1 MATSGTAFAISVGI
15 YAAIAAAIL
24 LLFSWWRARA
34 VTKKFY
40 APKRWGGSAKRYVEG
55 GPKPPPLKKGFFAW
69 MGQVLRLS
77 EAEVLRAAGMDAV
90 VYLKMLRL
98 GEALF

>member
-40 APKRWGGSAKRYVEG
+40 APKRYVEG

-69 MGQVLRLS
+69 MGQRRCCGR
-77 EAEVLRAAGMDAV
+77 RAWT
-90 VYLKMLRL
+90 RWST
-98 GEALF
+98 